1 MAKAQLGGMKKLEGE
16 SPQCV
21 DVLMLEGALSV
32 LMLEGESPQSV
43 DVGGREPSDI
53 RGRCPGDRAPDAD
66 PEDDAVVGPVGS

>member
-32 LMLEGESPQSV
+32 LMLEGESPQKW
-43 DVGGREPSDI
+43 DI